1 MASFCKGVGALMGI
15 TVIFFA
21 GEERITPYHPV
32 MSRSSPIHFRG
43 PRAAGLTPALRVA
56 MRPQTWM
63 GGATLVLLAASDAF
77 AAEGAPSGPS
87 EAIFFAQVGLLLVVG
102 RLLGEAM
109 QRIGQPAVMGQIIA
123 GMALGP
129 SVLGALWPDL
139 QHAIFPKN
147 ADQKS
152 MIDAVSQLG
161 ILMLLLLTGMET
173 DLKLVRRVGRAAITV
188 SAAGVA
194 VPFACGVALGEMLP
208 DSILP
213 RPDQRFITSIFL
225 GTALSISSVKIVA
238 MVVREMN
245 FMRRNL
251 GQIIV
256 ASAILEDTI
265 GWIIVAIA
273 FGLASSGTLD
283 AWSVTK
289 TLLSTAAF
297 LAASLTIGRRIVFS
311 LIRWANDSFVSDFP
325 VITTILVIM
334 VAMALT
340 THMIGVHSVLGAFV
354 AGVLIGESPILT
366 RHIDE
371 QLRGLIVALFMPVFF
386 GLSGLS
392 ADLTILKNTDVLL
405 LTGTLVV
412 IASIGKFSGAFIGGK
427 LGGLSH
433 GESLALAC
441 GMNARGSTEVI
452 VATVGL
458 SMGVLNQNLF
468 TMIVA
473 MAVITTV
480 AMPPMLRWALARIPL
495 GDEERLRL
503 EREELDAKGFVPN
516 LERLLLAADDSANGK
531 FASRLAGLIA
541 GSGAKPI
548 TVLDLRKGTSKNS
561 GQVKEGHEE
570 AIKSAAETVTTLE
583 AHPEEVKQGSADV
596 TTRSK
601 KVSAQEAVAGEA
613 RKGYDLL
620 VIGIGN
626 ARTPEGGLTKEVTRI
641 ADGFEGP
648 LAVVAANGPQIARA
662 LHGRSKILVPVN
674 GTEVSRRAVE
684 IALVVARSN
693 DARVTALYVT
703 SGAQNSQRKRPKRG
717 SASHRNE
724 EAVLKEVTELADRYD
739 TKVRTA
745 MRVDVA
751 AEDAILKEARR
762 GNYDLIILGVTR
774 RPGETLSFGNTA
786 ASVLESADLSV
797 LFIAS

>member
-1 MASFCKGVGALMGI
+1 MAI
-15 TVIFFA
+15 TAIFFDSEGYTTA
-21 GEERITPYHPV
+21 HHPV
-32 MSRSSPIHFRG
+32 IPGSHF
-43 PRAAGLTPALRVA
+43 AALTSVL
-56 MRPQTWM
+56 RPQALI
-63 GGATLVLLAASDAF
+63 GGAVLALLSASNAF
-77 AAEGAPSGPS
+77 ATDGAPSGPS

-109 QRIGQPAVMGQIIA
+109 QRIGQPAVMGQLIA
-123 GMALGP
+123 GIVLGP

-139 QHAIFPKN
+139 QHAIFPRN
-147 ADQKS
+147 AEQKS

-194 VPFACGVALGEMLP
+194 VPFACGMALGEILP

-238 MVVREMN
+238 MVVGEMN

-283 AWSVTK
+283 VWSVTK
-289 TLLSTAAF
+289 TILGTAAF
-297 LAASLTIGRRIVFS
+297 LTASLTIGRRVVFS
-311 LIRWANDSFVSDFP
+311 LIRWSNDNFVSDFP

-334 VAMALT
+334 VSMALT
-340 THMIGVHSVLGAFV
+340 THVIGVHSVLGAFV
-354 AGVLIGESPILT
+354 AGILVGESPILT

-392 ADLTILKNTDVLL
+392 TNLTILKNTDLLL
-405 LTGTLVV
+405 LTGALIV
-412 IASIGKFSGAFIGGK
+412 IASLGKLAGAFIGGK
-427 LGGLSH
+427 LGKLSH
-433 GESLALAC
+433 RESLAIAC

-458 SMGVLNQNLF
+458 SMGVLSHDLF

-473 MAVITTV
+473 MAVITTM

-495 GDEERLRL
+495 GEEERLRL
-503 EREELDAKGFVPN
+503 EREELDSKGFVPN
-516 LERLLLAADDSANGK
+516 LERLLLAADDSANGR
-531 FASRLAGLIA
+531 FASRLVGLIG
-541 GSGAKPI
+541 GSGEKPV
-548 TVLDLRKGTSKNS
+548 TVLDMRDEASSQKS
-561 GQVKEGHEE
+561 GQVEGHEE

-583 AHPEEVKQGSADV
+583 TNPEEAKEGSVDV
-596 TTRSK
+596 TTRNK
-601 KVSAQEAVAGEA
+601 KTTVREAVASESK
-613 RKGYDLL
+613 KGHDLL
-620 VIGIGN
+620 IIGIAN
-626 ARTPEGGLTKEVTRI
+626 TRTPEGSLTEEVTRI
-641 ADGFEGP
+641 AEGFEGA
-648 LAVVAANGPQIARA
+648 LAVVAANGPQIMQALQARA
-662 LHGRSKILVPVN
+662 KILVPVN
-674 GTEVSRRAVE
+674 GTEPSRRAAE

-693 DARVTALYVT
+693 DARITALYVT
-703 SGAQNSQRKRPKRG
+703 SGTQESQRKRPRPG
-717 SASHRNE
+717 SATHRNE
-724 EAVLKEVTELADRYD
+724 EAVLKEISELADRYD
-739 TKVRTA
+739 RRVRTA
-745 MRVDVA
+745 IRIDVA
-751 AEDAILKEARR
+751 ADDAILKEARR
-762 GNYDLIILGVTR
+762 GKYDLIILGVTR
-774 RPGETLSFGNTA
+774 RPGETLFFGNTA
-786 ASVLESADLSV
+786 SAVLESSDLSI
-797 LFIAS
+797 LFVAS

>member
-1 MASFCKGVGALMGI
+1 MPNEHTRVGAANSMPR
-15 TVIFFA
+15 TA
-21 GEERITPYHPV
+21 MP
-32 MSRSSPIHFRG
+32 M
-43 PRAAGLTPALRVA
+43 RAAI
-56 MRPQTWM
+56 RPRIWI
-63 GGATLVLLAASDAF
+63 GGAVLALLAASDAF
-77 AAEGAPSGPS
+77 ATDGAPSGPS

-109 QRIGQPAVMGQIIA
+109 QRVGQPAVIGQLLA
-123 GMALGP
+123 GMVLGP

-147 ADQKS
+147 AEQKS

-188 SAAGVA
+188 SAAGIA
-194 VPFACGVALGEMLP
+194 VPFACGLALGEMLP
-208 DSILP
+208 ESLLP

-238 MVVREMN
+238 MVMREMN

-256 ASAILEDTI
+256 ASAILEDSI

-273 FGLASSGTLD
+273 FGLASSGTVD

-289 TLLSTAAF
+289 TVLGTAAF
-297 LAASLTIGRRIVFS
+297 LAASLTTGRRIVFI
-311 LIRWANDSFVSDFP
+311 LIRWTNDNFVSDFP
-325 VITTILVIM
+325 VITIILAIM
-334 VAMALT
+334 VALALT

-366 RHIDE
+366 RHIDD
-371 QLRGLIVALFMPVFF
+371 QLRGLIVAFFMPVFF

-392 ADLTILKNTDVLL
+392 ADLTILKNTDLLL
-405 LTGTLVV
+405 LTGALVL
-412 IASIGKFSGAFIGGK
+412 IASIGKFGGAFIGGK
-427 LGGLSH
+427 LGRLSYR
-433 GESLALAC
+433 ESLALGC

-473 MAVITTV
+473 MAVITTM

-495 GDEERLRL
+495 GEEERLRL

-516 LERLLLAADDSANGK
+516 LERLLVAADDSANGK
-531 FASRLAGLIA
+531 FASRLAGLIG

-548 TVLDLRKGTSKNS
+548 TVLDLRKGTSSENA
-561 GQVKEGHEE
+561 GQMEEGYEE
-570 AIKSAAETVTTLE
+570 AIKSAAETVMTLE
-583 AHPEEVKQGSADV
+583 AHPEDERQGSVNV

-601 KVSAQEAVAGEA
+601 NASAQDAVKREAQ
-613 RKGYDLL
+613 KGYDLL

-626 ARTPEGGLTKEVTRI
+626 TRAPEGGLTQEVTGI
-641 ADGFEGP
+641 ANGFEGA
-648 LAVVAANGPQIARA
+648 LAVVAAHGPQIVQA
-662 LHGRSKILVPVN
+662 LQSHAKILVPVN
-674 GTEVSRRAVE
+674 GSEVSRRAVE
-684 IALVVARSN
+684 IALVIARSN
-693 DARVTALYVT
+693 DARVAALYVT
-703 SGAQNSQRKRPKRG
+703 SGTQSSQRKHPKRG
-717 SASHRNE
+717 SATRRNE
-724 EAVLKEVTELADRYD
+724 EAVLKAVTELADRYN

-745 MRVDVA
+745 IRVDVA

-762 GNYDLIILGVTR
+762 GKYDLIILGVTR
-774 RPGETLSFGNTA
+774 RPRETLFFGNMA
-786 ASVLESADLSV
+786 AAVLANSNMSI
-797 LFIAS
+797 LFVAS